1 MTFFGLLPPSATAA
15 AGGGGGGAVFR
26 FSMRVATRFASACR
40 IHAFAARSAR
50 SVPAVALAPSFLLLS
65 ALQPPPLIGGRRLS
79 SRRGFLTALLDWT
92 VAVVSCAADG
102 SLVTAFFHTCG
113 SRDME

>member
-1 MTFFGLLPPSATAA
+1 
-15 AGGGGGGAVFR
+15 
-26 FSMRVATRFASACR
+26 
-40 IHAFAARSAR
+40 
-50 SVPAVALAPSFLLLS
+50 
-65 ALQPPPLIGGRRLS
+65 
-79 SRRGFLTALLDWT
+79 LLDWT